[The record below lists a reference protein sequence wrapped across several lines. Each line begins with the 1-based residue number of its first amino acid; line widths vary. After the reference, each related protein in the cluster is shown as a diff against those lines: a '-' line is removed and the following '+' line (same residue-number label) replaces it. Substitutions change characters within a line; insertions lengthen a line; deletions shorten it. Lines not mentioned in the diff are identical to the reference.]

1 MKRTRH
7 RIIKMAKFI
16 FKMESILSVK
26 TKLEDQAKAEY
37 GIETMRLREE
47 EHKLM
52 LLENRKSGF
61 EQQLFEAVSDRLVI
75 LSIKRLEDSVEN
87 LKYNIK
93 LQIIVIRKQEERVA
107 QARAKLDNAMK
118 ERKIYEKLKEKAFE
132 EFKAEVNAQ
141 EQKEIDQ
148 LVSFRFRSAG
158 ESED

>member
-1 MKRTRH
+1 
-7 RIIKMAKFI
+7 
-16 FKMESILSVK
+16 MESILSVK

-37 GIETMRLREE
+37 GIETMKLREE
-47 EHKLM
+47 EHKLT

-75 LSIKRLEDSVEN
+75 LSIKRLEYSVEN

>member
-1 MKRTRH
+1 
-7 RIIKMAKFI
+7 MAKFI
-16 FKMESILSVK
+16 FKMESILSIK

-37 GIETMRLREE
+37 GIEVMKLREE

-52 LLENRKSGF
+52 LLEKRKHGF
-61 EQQLFEAVSDRLVI
+61 EQQLLEAVNGRLVI

-93 LQIIVIRKQEERVA
+93 LQIVVIRQQEERVA
-107 QARAKLDNAMK
+107 KARAKLDNAMK

-132 EFKAEVNAQ
+132 EFKAEINAA

>member
-1 MKRTRH
+1 
-7 RIIKMAKFI
+7 MAKFI

-26 TKLEDQAKAEY
+26 TKLEDQAKDEY
-37 GIETMRLREE
+37 GIETMKLREE
-47 EHKLM
+47 EHKLT

-141 EQKEIDQ
+141 EQKAIDQ

>member
-1 MKRTRH
+1 
-7 RIIKMAKFI
+7 MAKFI
-16 FKMESILSVK
+16 FKMERILSIK

-37 GIETMRLREE
+37 GIEVMKLREE

-52 LLENRKSGF
+52 LLEKRKHGF
-61 EQQLFEAVSDRLVI
+61 EQQLLEAVNGRLVI

-93 LQIIVIRKQEERVA
+93 LQIVVIRQQEGRVA
-107 QARAKLDNAMK
+107 KARAKLDNAMK

-132 EFKAEVNAQ
+132 EFKAEINAA

>member
-1 MKRTRH
+1 
-7 RIIKMAKFI
+7 MANII
-16 FKMESILSVK
+16 FKKESKLSVK

-37 GIETMRLREE
+37 GIETMKLREE

-132 EFKAEVNAQ
+132 EFKAEINAQ